1 VESVQEELQ
10 RLRERLD
17 QLERSRSRAGS
28 EWMNET
34 ESSRYIGKHDE
45 YLRKLRKEGKGPPA
59 TKIGRRWMR
68 RRSDIDRFMADPDS
82 FVV

>member
-1 VESVQEELQ
+1 MLTLEQELA

-34 ESSRYIGKHDE
+34 DSSRYIGKHDE
-45 YLRKLRKEGKGPPA
+45 YLRNLRLEGKGPPA
-59 TKIGRRWMR
+59 TRNGRQWMR
-68 RRSDIDRFMADPDS
+68 KRTDLDQFMRDPSS
-82 FVV
+82 FA